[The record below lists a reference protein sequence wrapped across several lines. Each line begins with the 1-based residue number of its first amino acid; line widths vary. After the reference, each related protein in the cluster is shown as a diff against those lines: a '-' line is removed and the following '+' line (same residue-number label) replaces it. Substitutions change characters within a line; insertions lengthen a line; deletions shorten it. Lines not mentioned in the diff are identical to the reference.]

1 MISYFFF
8 LIDLK
13 HLGTFLNL
21 AGARSSASFAANR
34 RACLNAACSAFSAFL
49 FDLNSDADLSQFEK
63 ACASVF
69 EKLAIDRSIAKKWT
83 DSEKY
88 LSEFRDAKGMLGSV
102 EMASFLQL
110 ENINLYGRYLL
121 GSRSG
126 AEMSKELAGNVRLF
140 VSSGPSVQSR
150 KYVSRGKILSLDDLK
165 DLQSRLILVSSHDDR
180 QANAVVTFSRGLDS
194 AMRLA
199 TAVAALCLAGHVKYL
214 KWSKTFHCSRPR
226 MVEEM
231 CNAAREIENDLER
244 WREHIA
250 DVRSQWYY
258 LNYFT
263 TAQILVLARELGSVA
278 RNRLHAMSRDAFT
291 LLECIKPDVVTKD
304 VVVIINKVSVT
315 SDESDSQRQIL
326 PEERYSSLLSLRHLP
341 SLSSTTEAEIP
352 EVFEISSC
360 KPLVFNRYN
369 EDYITLQTLGKFL
382 NLLAI
387 TAPKLARRSIPTSH
401 LKPGYPNL
409 FVVPESDVFPTAL
422 FLYMRD
428 SDLSLPSSQEALLCS
443 STTTVEAI
451 SLFWRR
457 ALNDPAHNR
466 RIFCLI
472 AADRLAY
479 DVSYAAVEEFEKL
492 SVGSRDDYC
501 LAIICAF
508 SDNEYRSCPYMAS
521 AFERDKRQAPICPDP
536 EETQDYLRRQYSAKS
551 SLRRAKRAN
560 FVDSEK
566 SCVRVVYSTR
576 AGVGKS
582 HFVNRV
588 AENSCLSQVT
598 VPLYE
603 FHANADAVVFLL
615 RESCDD
621 RRSSRLIHFD
631 ISPFVQ
637 RGLDDL
643 LINLL
648 LLGQL
653 TDSRGQVWRKRPTDL
668 YVLECTYP
676 DSQER
681 MVKKL
686 AGSRWRHRKAI
697 SFLYYLPSLRC
708 CSPAEVIQS
717 PERNASF
724 NLQEIPGQDYQR
736 VFQYLTRYRRSENL
750 DNFKFEAV
758 SSRQSYAQTLS
769 VLLEFCSIKN
779 PSWSIIRHF
788 TRFLSIQLDDCEKNL
803 FCDVQVCGN
812 TLQGLKAF
820 VLKLMIIMSTDFS
833 TPFLNDS
840 VQIDDLNRYRARRNW
855 EQSSHP
861 YLFFNEDRQTM
872 TIMGLRVTQNGQL
885 IDSSSGET
893 LDEQIMTPDL
903 SQSLTRQGFDL
914 ASDYNQWPK
923 SRLID
928 ALCNVMGLSFSS
940 RGDPDLTYEL
950 TVDNVVKIM
959 AIRMRFRCGIPVVV
973 MGETGC
979 GKTRL
984 IQYMCL
990 LEAKQTGV
998 NNLIVMKVHG
1008 GTTGADISIKV
1019 QQAEKQAM
1027 RNTRQSVNT
1036 VLFFDEANTTDA
1048 VGLIKEIMCDGRV
1061 NGRAIWGFGKRLH
1074 VIAAC
1079 NPYRKHTE
1087 SMIRK
1092 LESAGLGYRI
1102 RSSDTEDRLGTIPL
1116 RQLVYRVHPL
1126 PDSMKDLVW
1135 DFGQLN
1141 DKTEKKYIRRIVE
1154 RHVEKLVEQRSQALI
1169 GVIAGVLAASQEFM
1183 RKEKDEC
1190 SFVSLRDVE
1199 RAMIVMIR
1207 IYELKSVLDPI
1218 LKEQYEKGERSAGR
1232 FRRYS
1237 PLDSL
1242 TRALVLALAVGYQA
1256 RLQDRTA
1263 FQETVVRFFKS
1274 PCRLQS
1280 AVHFRKEIDYC
1291 QNAFLDQLQLPPKI
1305 GRNHALKEN
1314 VFMMVICID
1323 LRIPLFLV
1331 GKPGSSK
1338 SLAKGVVA
1346 DAMRGAHSQSPLFK
1360 CLKEVH
1366 MVSFQCSQLSAA
1378 EGIIDTFKECQ
1389 AMQREQNPQRYVSCV
1404 VLDEVGLAEDSPKLP
1419 LKALHPLLDDGTTG
1433 AGVEEQGK
1441 LYCLL

>member
-1 MISYFFF
+1 M
-8 LIDLK
+8 
-13 HLGTFLNL
+13 
-21 AGARSSASFAANR
+21 
-34 RACLNAACSAFSAFL
+34 
-49 FDLNSDADLSQFEK
+49 
-63 ACASVF
+63 
-69 EKLAIDRSIAKKWT
+69 
-83 DSEKY
+83 
-88 LSEFRDAKGMLGSV
+88 
-102 EMASFLQL
+102 
-110 ENINLYGRYLL
+110 
-121 GSRSG
+121 
-126 AEMSKELAGNVRLF
+126 
-140 VSSGPSVQSR
+140 
-150 KYVSRGKILSLDDLK
+150 
-165 DLQSRLILVSSHDDR
+165 
-180 QANAVVTFSRGLDS
+180 
-194 AMRLA
+194 
-199 TAVAALCLAGHVKYL
+199 
-214 KWSKTFHCSRPR
+214 
-226 MVEEM
+226 
-231 CNAAREIENDLER
+231 
-244 WREHIA
+244 
-250 DVRSQWYY
+250 
-258 LNYFT
+258 
-263 TAQILVLARELGSVA
+263 
-278 RNRLHAMSRDAFT
+278 
-291 LLECIKPDVVTKD
+291 
-304 VVVIINKVSVT
+304 
-315 SDESDSQRQIL
+315 
-326 PEERYSSLLSLRHLP
+326 
-341 SLSSTTEAEIP
+341 
-352 EVFEISSC
+352 
-360 KPLVFNRYN
+360 
-369 EDYITLQTLGKFL
+369 
-382 NLLAI
+382 
-387 TAPKLARRSIPTSH
+387 
-401 LKPGYPNL
+401 
-409 FVVPESDVFPTAL
+409 
-422 FLYMRD
+422 
-428 SDLSLPSSQEALLCS
+428 
-443 STTTVEAI
+443 
-451 SLFWRR
+451 
-457 ALNDPAHNR
+457 
-466 RIFCLI
+466 
-472 AADRLAY
+472 
-479 DVSYAAVEEFEKL
+479 
-492 SVGSRDDYC
+492 
-501 LAIICAF
+501 
-508 SDNEYRSCPYMAS
+508 
-521 AFERDKRQAPICPDP
+521 
-536 EETQDYLRRQYSAKS
+536 
-551 SLRRAKRAN
+551 
-560 FVDSEK
+560 
-566 SCVRVVYSTR
+566 
-576 AGVGKS
+576 
-582 HFVNRV
+582 
-588 AENSCLSQVT
+588 
-598 VPLYE
+598 
-603 FHANADAVVFLL
+603 
-615 RESCDD
+615 
-621 RRSSRLIHFD
+621 
-631 ISPFVQ
+631 
-637 RGLDDL
+637 
-643 LINLL
+643 
-648 LLGQL
+648 
-653 TDSRGQVWRKRPTDL
+653 
-668 YVLECTYP
+668 
-676 DSQER
+676 
-681 MVKKL
+681 
-686 AGSRWRHRKAI
+686 
-697 SFLYYLPSLRC
+697 
-708 CSPAEVIQS
+708 
-717 PERNASF
+717 
-724 NLQEIPGQDYQR
+724 
-736 VFQYLTRYRRSENL
+736 
-750 DNFKFEAV
+750 
-758 SSRQSYAQTLS
+758 
-769 VLLEFCSIKN
+769 
-779 PSWSIIRHF
+779 
-788 TRFLSIQLDDCEKNL
+788 DDCEKNL

-1441 LYCLL
+1441 LCCLL